1 MEGNRVIFSAS
12 EVLPL
17 ARLTGYKADMIEKVL
32 HLLLLLNAL
41 NTHPYAKGK
50 WVLKGGTALNLF
62 NQYLPRLSVD
72 IDLNY
77 IGALDRENMLT
88 EKPKFEA
95 AIQAVCA
102 REGFNV
108 RRVPDEHAGGKW
120 RLSYQ
125 SYTGQS
131 GNLEIDLN
139 YMFRQPLWKIKP
151 SDSYMLG
158 SFKAINIPVLDI
170 HEIAAGKLAALLSR
184 GQARDL
190 FDSHWLLKSEA
201 LISEKLRLAFV
212 VYGAMN
218 RLDWRDV
225 TVENINFKPDEL
237 ARQLLPTLKA
247 NTAENYES
255 PTDYGLSL
263 IRECRERISSVLPFT
278 ISEKTFLDLL
288 LDQGVINATLLT
300 ANPGLQQRI
309 QDQPLLQ
316 WKAHNVR
323 KYKGLSE

>member
-1 MEGNRVIFSAS
+1 MIFSAS

-17 ARLTGYKADMIEKVL
+17 ARLTGYKADLIEKVMHLL
-32 HLLLLLNAL
+32 HLLNGL
-41 NTHPYAKGK
+41 NTHPYLKDK

-62 NQYLPRLSVD
+62 SQYLPRLSVD

-77 IGALDRENMLT
+77 IGALDRENMIT
-88 EKPKFEA
+88 ERPRFEA

-102 REGFNV
+102 REGFNA
-108 RRVPDEHAGGKW
+108 RRVPYEHAGGKW
-120 RLSYQ
+120 RLNYQ

-139 YMFRQPLWKIKP
+139 YMFRQPLWTSKP

-158 SFKAINIPVLDI
+158 SVKATNIPVLDI

-190 FDSHWLLKSEA
+190 FDSHWLLKSGA
-201 LISEKLRLAFV
+201 LASDKLRLAFV
-212 VYGAMN
+212 VYGATN
-218 RLDWRDV
+218 RIDWRDV
-225 TVENINFKPDEL
+225 TVENINFEPTEL

-247 NTAENYES
+247 GTTENYGS
-255 PTDYGLSL
+255 PTDYGLYL
-263 IRECRERISSVLPFT
+263 IRECRKRISSVLPFT
-278 ISEKTFLDLL
+278 ASEKTFLDLL
-288 LDQGVINATLLT
+288 LEQGVIDSTLLT
-300 ANPGLQQRI
+300 NDPGLQKCI

-316 WKAHNVR
+316 WKVHNVR
-323 KYKGLSE
+323 KHKGLSKE

>member
-1 MEGNRVIFSAS
+1 MIFSAS
-12 EVLPL
+12 EVQPL

-32 HLLLLLNAL
+32 HLLCLLNAL
-41 NTHPYAKGK
+41 NTHPYLKDK

-62 NQYLPRLSVD
+62 SQYLPRLSVD

-77 IGALDRENMLT
+77 IGALDREIMLS
-88 EKPKFEA
+88 ERPKFEA

-120 RLSYQ
+120 RLNYQ

-139 YMFRQPLWKIKP
+139 YMFRQPLWESKP

-201 LISEKLRLAFV
+201 IVSDKLRLAFI
-212 VYGAMN
+212 VYGAMS
-218 RLDWRDV
+218 RIDWRDV
-225 TVENINFKPDEL
+225 TVENINFEPAEL

-247 NTAENYES
+247 GTAEKYGT
-255 PTDYGLSL
+255 PKDYGLYL
-263 IRECRERISSVLPFT
+263 IRECRERISAVLPFT
-278 ISEKTFLDLL
+278 APEKAFLDLL
-288 LDQGVINATLLT
+288 LDQGVIDSTLLT
-300 ANPGLQQRI
+300 ANTSLQKRI

-323 KYKGLSE
+323 KHKGLSE